1 MTTSPRTRVALV
13 GAAGHGAWHLR
24 AIAGPELAELVTLV
38 GLCDVNEV
46 PDAPADVPLFRH
58 HDELLATTKPDV
70 VIVCTPP
77 HTHRPIATAAVRAG
91 ADVLLEKPPVLDLAE
106 HDELIGVLA
115 ETGRV
120 VQVGFQ
126 ALGSAAL
133 SRLRD
138 AIAAGAL
145 GTVTGIAA
153 RGAWFRPDEYFRR
166 AAWVGRRTLHGRP
179 VLDGALVNPFA
190 HAVMQV
196 LALLTEPM
204 STVDVELYRGHD
216 IEVDDTACLR
226 LRTRSL
232 RGAAGPTA
240 VVAVTLCGE
249 AFVPGNITV
258 TGTGGTAE
266 LEYPTDRLRL
276 PGESELT
283 AVPGRASLLANLVA
297 HRAEPAT
304 PLLAPL
310 AATREFTALLA
321 PILAATPAVVGAEHR
336 RERPDRV
343 EIVGVND
350 AIDAA
355 AARLALFSELPD
367 VMWARP

>member
-1 MTTSPRTRVALV
+1 MKARVALI
-13 GAAGHGAWHLR
+13 GATGHGAWHLR
-24 AIAGPELAELVTLV
+24 AIAGPDLAGLVTLV
-38 GLCDVNEV
+38 GLGDVNEV
-46 PDAPADVPLFRH
+46 PGAPPGVPQFRH
-58 HDELLATTKPDV
+58 HDELLAAIKPDV

-77 HTHRPIATAAVRAG
+77 HTHLPIATAALRAG

-106 HDELIGVLA
+106 HDELTGVVA

-133 SRLRD
+133 ARLRD

-153 RGAWFRPDEYFRR
+153 RGAWSRPAEYFRR
-166 AAWVGRRTLHGRP
+166 AAWVGRRTLDGRP

-196 LALLTEPM
+196 LALLGEPV
-204 STVDVELYRGHD
+204 STVDVDLYRAHD

-226 LRTRSL
+226 LRTAS
-232 RGAAGPTA
+232 GPTA

-276 PGESELT
+276 PGEDDLT
-283 AVPGRASLLANLVA
+283 AVPGRISLLANLVT
-297 HRAEPAT
+297 HRADPAT
-304 PLLAPL
+304 ALLAPL

-321 PILAATPAVVGAEHR
+321 PILAGVPTVVGAEHR

-343 EIVGVND
+343 EIVGVNG

-367 VMWARP
+367 LTWARL

>member
-1 MTTSPRTRVALV
+1 MMTAPKARVALI
-13 GAAGHGAWHLR
+13 GATGHGGWHLR
-24 AIAGPELAELVTLV
+24 AIASPELAELVTLV
-38 GLCDVNEV
+38 ALGDVNEV
-46 PDAPADVPLFRH
+46 PDAPPGVPLFRH
-58 HDELLATTKPDV
+58 HDELLAATKPDV

-77 HTHRPIATAAVRAG
+77 HTHRPIATAALRAG

-106 HDELIGVLA
+106 HDELTGVLA

-126 ALGSAAL
+126 ALGSVAL
-133 SRLRD
+133 TRLRD
-138 AIAAGAL
+138 AIAAGTL

-153 RGAWFRPDEYFRR
+153 RGAWIRPDAYFRR
-166 AAWVGRRTLHGRP
+166 AAWVGRRTLDGRP

-196 LALLTEPM
+196 LALLTEPV
-204 STVDVELYRGHD
+204 STVDVALYRAHD

-226 LRTRSL
+226 LRTAS
-232 RGAAGPTA
+232 GPTA
-240 VVAVTLCGE
+240 LIAVTLCGE

-276 PGESELT
+276 PGEAELT
-283 AVPGRASLLANLVA
+283 AVPGRISLLANVIA
-297 HRAEPAT
+297 HRADPAT
-304 PLLAPL
+304 ALLAPL

-321 PILAATPAVVGAEHR
+321 PILAATPAEVPPGHR
-336 RERPDRV
+336 RNQPDHV
-343 EIVGVND
+343 EIVGVNG

-355 AARLALFSELPD
+355 AERLALFSELPD
-367 VMWARP
+367 AEWARPQETP